1 MRAAS
6 ASAAGPLLAMW
17 LSSAIS
23 GCSLAPVPPPPAASA
38 SIPAGAPSPIDF
50 AGDPSP
56 TRSAPPTY
64 SADPMQAR
72 GFTDYER
79 AALRVRNVGCG
90 TVSSGSGFSITE
102 HVFVTNR
109 HVIGGAA
116 VLQVSTFDGQDI
128 EVTTAGAA
136 VIADLA
142 LVWTKEALP
151 ATIALATENP
161 GVGANVTAVGF
172 PLGGPLT
179 TTHGK
184 VLGYAPDPV
193 GWSTLPM
200 LVNDAP
206 VEHGSSGSPLINDAG
221 QLVGVVYAGAGDQ
234 YAVPVE
240 TLNQVLNHPD
250 NYSRSASACDGA
262 P

>member
-1 MRAAS
+1 
-6 ASAAGPLLAMW
+6 
-17 LSSAIS
+17 
-23 GCSLAPVPPPPAASA
+23 VE
-38 SIPAGAPSPIDF
+38 
-50 AGDPSP
+50 
-56 TRSAPPTY
+56 
-64 SADPMQAR
+64 AR

-90 TVSSGSGFSITE
+90 TVSTGSGFAISDN
-102 HVFVTNR
+102 VFVTNR
-109 HVIGGAA
+109 HVVGGAA

-128 EVTTAGAA
+128 GIATAGAV

-161 GVGANVTAVGF
+161 DLGENVTAVGF

-179 TTHGK
+179 TTQGK
-184 VLGYAPDPV
+184 VLGYASDPI

-206 VEHGSSGSPLINDAG
+206 IEHGSSGSPLLDDAG
-221 QLVGVVYAGAGDQ
+221 RLVGVAYAGGSDQ

-240 TLNQVLNHPD
+240 VLIHVLNNRD
-250 NYSRSASACDGA
+250 AYSGSAASCDGS
-262 P
+262 PY

>member
-1 MRAAS
+1 MGSTARLLLLIS
-6 ASAAGPLLAMW
+6 LLFVGLAGCGLV
-17 LSSAIS
+17 
-23 GCSLAPVPPPPAASA
+23 PVPPPPVTSSSAAALTAAPADSSRDWLPTSSA
-38 SIPAGAPSPIDF
+38 L
-50 AGDPSP
+50 P
-56 TRSAPPTY
+56 THTK
-64 SADPMQAR
+64 DQVEAR

-90 TVSSGSGFSITE
+90 TVSMGSGFAIAD

-116 VLQVSTFDGQDI
+116 VLQVSTFDGHDI
-128 EVTTAGAA
+128 EVATAGAA

-161 GVGANVTAVGF
+161 DVGADVTAVGF

-206 VEHGSSGSPLINDAG
+206 IEHGSSGSPLINDAG
-221 QLVGVVYAGAGDQ
+221 RLVGVVYAGAGDQ

-240 TLNQVLNHPD
+240 VLIQVLNNPGA
-250 NYSRSASACDGA
+250 YSGSTAACDGA
-262 P
+262 PY

>member
-1 MRAAS
+1 M
-6 ASAAGPLLAMW
+6 
-17 LSSAIS
+17 
-23 GCSLAPVPPPPAASA
+23 
-38 SIPAGAPSPIDF
+38 
-50 AGDPSP
+50 
-56 TRSAPPTY
+56 
-64 SADPMQAR
+64 
-72 GFTDYER
+72 
-79 AALRVRNVGCG
+79 
-90 TVSSGSGFSITE
+90 GSGFAIAD

-116 VLQVSTFDGQDI
+116 ILQVSTYDGHDI
-128 EVTTAGAA
+128 EVATAGAV

-161 GVGANVTAVGF
+161 DVGANVTAVGY

-184 VLGYAPDPV
+184 VLGYAPDPL
-193 GWSTLPM
+193 GWSALPM

-206 VEHGSSGSPLINDAG
+206 TEHGSSGSPLINDAG
-221 QLVGVVYAGAGDQ
+221 RLVGVVYAGGGDK

-240 TLNQVLNHPD
+240 VLIQVLNNPD
-250 NYSRSASACDGA
+250 AYSSSAAACDRA
-262 P
+262 PNGDPRRDSDTGVP

>member
-1 MRAAS
+1 MRTHLGPAVWLLLIGFS
-6 ASAAGPLLAMW
+6 CAGLA
-17 LSSAIS
+17 
-23 GCSLAPVPPPPAASA
+23 GCGLAPVPPPPATFSA
-38 SIPAGAPSPIDF
+38 TPADSAR
-50 AGDPSP
+50 DPLP
-56 TRSAPPTY
+56 TLSAPPT
-64 SADPMQAR
+64 QATDQVEAH
-72 GFTDYER
+72 GFTAYER

-90 TVSSGSGFSITE
+90 GVSRGSGFAISD

-116 VLQVSTFDGQDI
+116 VLQVSTFDGHDI
-128 EVTTAGAA
+128 EVATAGAA
-136 VIADLA
+136 AIADLA

-151 ATIALATENP
+151 ATIALATANP
-161 GVGANVTAVGF
+161 DVGTNVTAVGY

-179 TTHGK
+179 TTQGQ

-193 GWSTLPM
+193 GWSSVPM

-206 VEHGSSGSPLINDAG
+206 IEHGSSGSPLINDAG
-221 QLVGVVYAGAGDQ
+221 QLVGVVYASDGDR

-240 TLNQVLNHPD
+240 TLIQVLNNPD
-250 NYSRSASACDGA
+250 SYSASAKCDGV

>member
-1 MRAAS
+1 MGSPALLLLSISLSCAVL
-6 ASAAGPLLAMW
+6 AGC
-17 LSSAIS
+17 
-23 GCSLAPVPPPPAASA
+23 GLAPVPPPPATSGTTAEDSEPAPADSA
-38 SIPAGAPSPIDF
+38 SERLPTGSPLQTHST
-50 AGDPSP
+50 AQVQP
-56 TRSAPPTY
+56 
-64 SADPMQAR
+64 R

-90 TVSSGSGFSITE
+90 TVSRGSGFAIGD

-116 VLQVSTFDGQDI
+116 VLQVSTYDGRDI
-128 EVTTAGAA
+128 DVTTAGAA

-151 ATIALATENP
+151 ATIALAMENP
-161 GVGANVTAVGF
+161 DVGANVTAVGY

-179 TTHGK
+179 TTHGR
-184 VLGYAPDPV
+184 VLGYAPDPL
-193 GWSTLPM
+193 GWSALPM

-206 VEHGSSGSPLINDAG
+206 AEHGSSGSPLINDAG
-221 QLVGVVYAGAGDQ
+221 LLVGVVYAKGGDK

-240 TLNQVLNHPD
+240 VLIQVLNNPD
-250 NYSRSASACDGA
+250 NYSRSAGTCDGA